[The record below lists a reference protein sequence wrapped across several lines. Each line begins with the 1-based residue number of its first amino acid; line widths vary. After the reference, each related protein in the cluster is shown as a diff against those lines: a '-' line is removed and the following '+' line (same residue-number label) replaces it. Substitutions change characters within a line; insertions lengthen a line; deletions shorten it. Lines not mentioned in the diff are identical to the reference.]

1 MAGIGVPAGWAG
13 GGPSRPAHLLPEG
26 APHVRARPPAAPAQ
40 HHQGH
45 SARDTAALRLSQ
57 VRASSRK
64 IYVKYLRY
72 FDTDPDSRIRTSG

>member
-1 MAGIGVPAGWAG
+1 MAGIRVPAGWAG

-26 APHVRARPPAAPAQ
+26 APHVRARPPAPPAQ

-57 VRASSRK
+57 VRDTSRK
-64 IYVKYLRY
+64 KYY
-72 FDTDPDSRIRTSG
+72 PWHFGADPDSRIRTSG